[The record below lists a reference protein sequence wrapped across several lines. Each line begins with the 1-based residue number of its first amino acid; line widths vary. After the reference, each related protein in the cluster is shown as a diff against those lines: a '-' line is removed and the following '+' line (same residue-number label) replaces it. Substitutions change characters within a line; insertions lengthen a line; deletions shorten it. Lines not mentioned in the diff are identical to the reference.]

1 MIVEIEGV
9 VGEKQ
14 PGMVVVRTSGGL
26 SYGVEVP
33 GETEQHIGSLGSSVH
48 LYTHLIVREDQW
60 RLIGFHEITEKV
72 VFQELLEVNGVGIK
86 GALSV
91 MSHLGIKGLQEAVLA
106 GDWQTLKG
114 APGIGA
120 KIAQRIQLELMGRWA
135 KSSQA
140 LNVAN
145 AAGPPTAPSTA
156 REDEVLA
163 ALTSLGYQRL
173 EAESVVRELSASAPE
188 ARLREALK
196 ALDRGRAR

>member
-33 GETEQHIGSLGSSVH
+33 GETERHIGGLGSPVH

-60 RLIGFHEITEKV
+60 RLIGFHESTEKL

-86 GALSV
+86 GALSL
-91 MSHLGIKGLQEAVLA
+91 MSHLGVKGLHQAVLA

-135 KSSQA
+135 KSSEA
-140 LNVAN
+140 LSVTN
-145 AAGPPTAPSTA
+145 AAGSRTALSAA
-156 REDEVLA
+156 REDEVVA

-173 EAESVVRELSASAPE
+173 EAESVVRELSASEPE

-196 ALDRGRAR
+196 ALDRGRAH